1 MAKFRITAP
10 DGNTYEI
17 TAPDDAS
24 EEDVLAYAQLNYQSA
39 PKAGQDFSDVQTR
52 VTTGRGASVRQKPK
66 IPRTTAE
73 LDAATG
79 TNLDPASG
87 MSRFQQARAGF
98 GKAFADTGRGIN
110 QAVNAGQQVTV
121 GLQSEAA
128 KRLGLI
134 DQRGQRAIINRV
146 GVPLYERGLAMQAQ
160 EAAQREL
167 DAPLTS
173 TGAGL
178 AGNVAGYASQIIGPG
193 IALRG
198 TTAGAALLPRT
209 IGGNALQ
216 GVALGSA
223 QPVASEDERLLNAG
237 VGGLAGGAGAA
248 LPAAAGGLARTMRYG
263 RPSGAERRAGKTLQD
278 AMQGRPLNVEQSG
291 VQGVNRTLGE
301 ASMDPGLMAIERN
314 LRRTDPGSFVDID
327 AANNAARVAA
337 LQEIAGD
344 EASMAAAIQARDAA
358 SDAARNAA
366 FSEARIFD
374 EAARRQAELSR
385 TVALG
390 SPVPASSGKDALTSA
405 IRQYAQGLSGRSQV
419 KGVIDRVAS
428 SVDEAPDSITGLYN
442 ARKDITDILE
452 GKGGS
457 ETQAARAATRE
468 LMKLRSMVD
477 DEIAKRATVGG
488 MFPSSWGNY
497 LNTFQ
502 RESVPIN
509 RMKIGQELL
518 SRGRGAQ
525 DDILGN
531 PLLQPGRFGRA
542 AQNLEQVTQ
551 SATGFNKAKPG
562 DYLTPD
568 DLKVISSIND
578 DLRRVSVRQAN
589 PAQPGSATFEAGSLA
604 RSMAQRGALQM
615 AGRGAPLV
623 GEMVKAYQEGMDKML
638 QEKLVFLVQNPKEA
652 QRVLKALPPA
662 QRSQLTQAL
671 MRLGSVSTSGAAFSE

>member
-1 MAKFRITAP
+1 MPIEVELP
-10 DGNTYEI
+10 DGNIVEF
-17 TAPDDAS
+17 PDGTDNATM
-24 EEDVLAYAQLNYQSA
+24 ERALAQYSA
-39 PKAGQDFSDVQTR
+39 RPSRPDFSNVQTR
-52 VTTGRGASVRQKPK
+52 VTTGRGAAIRQRPK
-66 IPRTTAE
+66 IPRTQEE
-73 LDAATG
+73 LDVATG
-79 TNLDPASG
+79 TNLDPTAG
-87 MSRFQQARAGF
+87 MTRRQQVRAGF
-98 GKAFADTGRGIN
+98 GKAFADTGQGLK
-110 QAVNAGQQVTV
+110 QGLNAAQQVKA
-121 GLQSEAA
+121 GLEGSLLLRA
-128 KRLGLI
+128 GLI
-134 DQRGQRAIINRV
+134 DRPQFQEYINRV
-146 GVPLYERGLAMQAQ
+146 GVPLYERGQAMQREVQ
-160 EAAQREL
+160 NQRQT
-167 DAPLTS
+167 DAPLMG
-173 TGAGL
+173 TGGGL
-178 AGNVAGYASQIIGPG
+178 VGNVAGYATQVIGPG
-193 IALRG
+193 LALRG
-198 TTAGAALLPRT
+198 TAAGTALLPRT

-216 GVALGSA
+216 GAGLGYA
-223 QPVASEDERLLNAG
+223 QPVASEDERALNVG
-237 VGGLAGGAGAA
+237 VGGVAGGIGAAIPAGIAGAVR
-248 LPAAAGGLARTMRYG
+248 AARYG
-263 RPSGAERRAGKTLQD
+263 RTSGAEKRAARTLQE
-278 AMQGRPLNVEQSG
+278 AMQGRPLNVEQSAIP
-291 VQGVNRTLGE
+291 GVNRTLGE
-301 ASMDPGLMAIERN
+301 ASMDPGIMAIERN

-337 LQEIAGD
+337 LQGIAGD
-344 EASMAAAIQARDAA
+344 DAAMAAAIQARDAA

-366 FSEARIFD
+366 FSEARVFD
-374 EAARRQAELSR
+374 EAARRQAEMSR

-428 SVDEAPDSITGLYN
+428 SVEEAPDSITGLYN

-468 LMKLRSMVD
+468 LMQLRSMVD

-509 RMKIGQELL
+509 RMQIGQELL
-518 SRGRGAQ
+518 SRGRAAQ

-578 DLRRVSVRQAN
+578 DLRRVAVRQAN

-638 QEKLVFLVQNPKEA
+638 QEKLVYLVQNPQAA

-671 MRLGSVSTSGAAFSE
+671 MRLGSVSSSGAAFSE